1 MPHTP
6 TVATALLLA
15 ACASTPP
22 ITLPPATPI
31 TAGEFPGATAL
42 VQGLSPPQ
50 NETKWFAGE
59 TILYALRLEKCTTV
73 RRWLVRLTL
82 LESEVDTTR
91 GGVSSMTMRMD
102 DGNAVTLVSPKLPV
116 RVEVWDENGAAQGDS
131 RVLVPVGFLR
141 HSFLDACEW
150 QRQPKLDE
158 SGRIGVCGAHAA
170 LISFLGILQDD
181 DLLAGILWQ
190 VVDKPSLWSVVT
202 GFGVALR
209 LEAGLARAKTVEDVG
224 LPGWS
229 RPAVQFPLLLKLNDR
244 HALDATITATDPW
257 MPLGLC
263 GGIVEVEA
271 TRPSDGSVRFTARLL
286 AARTPEAGASMGAD
300 GRR

>member
-6 TVATALLLA
+6 TVATALLLT
-15 ACASTPP
+15 ACASAPP

-31 TAGEFPGATAL
+31 TAGEFPGASAL
-42 VQGLSPPQ
+42 LRGLSPPQ
-50 NETKWFAGE
+50 AETMWFAGE
-59 TILYALRLEKCTTV
+59 TILYALRLEKGAAV

-91 GGVSSMTMRMD
+91 DGVSSMTMRMD
-102 DGNAVTLVSPKLPV
+102 DGNVVTLTSPKLPV
-116 RVEVWDENGAAQGDS
+116 RIEVWDENGAAQGDS
-131 RVLVPVGFLR
+131 RVLVPVGLLR
-141 HSFLDACEW
+141 HSFLDACAW

-158 SGRIGVCGAHAA
+158 SGRTVVCGAHAA
-170 LISFLGILQDD
+170 LISFLGILQNDE
-181 DLLAGILWQ
+181 LLAGIMWQ

-202 GFGVALR
+202 GFGVAMR
-209 LEAGLARAKTVEDVG
+209 LEAGLGRATNVEDVG

-263 GGIVEVEA
+263 GGIVQVEA
-271 TRPSDGSVRFTARLL
+271 TRPSDSSVRFTARLL
-286 AARTPEAGASMGAD
+286 AARTPESGASQ
-300 GRR
+300 